1 MAGKA
6 ATGHHIRLIS
16 SYWCRHAVRS
26 GSGLVYLMIALVFG
40 LTVAHILIMPVEQF
54 MIQQKQKTG
63 ETDPEAIT
71 RMIVG
76 VGRPIAQ
83 WVLGLK
89 SMEEIAQQG
98 MMQPPPMGA
107 GTQARTELED
117 NGIYDPWTSF
127 LLEDKPALLSAILL
141 VLLFGMPF
149 VISFLAFNQVSGDV
163 QTRGLRYLLPR
174 TERRSIFF
182 GRFLG
187 VALFS
192 TLVMA
197 FIVATIVLYL
207 GMKLRIYPAGALMVW
222 AVQGFLALAIL
233 MLPYIAV
240 CSFVSASVDS
250 PFLSLILAKLI
261 IAGVLL
267 IAMIGSLAWKPAEY
281 LLYLLPWGWQNHLL
295 HPAPG
300 HWLGAGLACLAYTG
314 VLLALGYV
322 RFARRDL

>member
-1 MAGKA
+1 MAA
-6 ATGHHIRLIS
+6 QAMTGRHIRLIS

-26 GSGLVYLMIALVFG
+26 GSGLVYLLIALVFG
-40 LTVAHILIMPVEQF
+40 LTVAHILIMPIEQL

-63 ETDPEAIT
+63 EIDPEAVT
-71 RMIVG
+71 NMIVTA
-76 VGRPIAQ
+76 GRPIAQ

-89 SMEEIAQQG
+89 SMEEIAQEG
-98 MMQPPPMGA
+98 MVAPGA
-107 GTQARTELED
+107 GVELGD
-117 NGIYDPWTSF
+117 SSADQWTRF

-163 QTRGLRYLLPR
+163 QTRGLRYLLLR

-207 GMKLRIYPAGALMVW
+207 GMKLRIYPAADLTVW
-222 AVQGFLALAIL
+222 GFQGFLALAIL

-250 PFLSLILAKLI
+250 PFLSLILAKLV

-267 IAMIGSLAWKPAEY
+267 FAIIGGLAWKPTKY
-281 LLYLLPWGWQNHLL
+281 ILYVLPWGWQNHLL
-295 HPAPG
+295 HPEAS
-300 HWLGAGLACLAYTG
+300 HWFTAGLACLAYTG
-314 VLLALGYV
+314 VMLMLGYV